1 MKKAFHSILK
11 FLLALVIFLG
21 LQGKVI
27 VRYTEIF
34 HQKHKSEIAHTGNAQ
49 VKTAIIQCKLQCYT
63 QYFQSPHAPVAA
75 LLSILNIALVITGL
89 FYICFKEEFQTTYPI
104 RLIPLRAPP
113 VF

>member
-1 MKKAFHSILK
+1 MKKAFHTILK

-34 HQKHKSEIAHTGNAQ
+34 RQNHKSEIAHTGNVQ

-63 QYFQSPHAPVAA
+63 QYFQSALHWSKYAP
-75 LLSILNIALVITGL
+75 SE
-89 FYICFKEEFQTTYPI
+89 YPRYTY
-104 RLIPLRAPP
+104 RGS
-113 VF
+113 